1 VAAPRD
7 TVARMPDGAT
17 VVPLFTDFDPEWA
30 LGFLSARCVPSLE
43 SVTPGVYA
51 RGIRIGRRRVTMEC
65 RFPTSPS
72 GARRLLIR
80 SSPALPPPDL
90 RHLASRLFD
99 LDTDLGPFRRLARR
113 DGVLRRLAPLERG
126 LRVLQFL
133 DPFEA
138 LARAIL
144 GQQVSL
150 AGARTLADRLV
161 RLLAPPSGGPV
172 VFPTAAHVAD
182 VSPQTLRRLGLTRSR
197 AHTLHTAARAV
208 SDGVVRLEALRDLP
222 TEEAEATLRALPGIG
237 PWTASYVLMRGLGHP
252 DAFPRGDL
260 GIQKALEAACG
271 PRLRPARVVEI
282 AERWRP
288 WRAYATLHLWD
299 SISGA
304 ADA

>member
-1 VAAPRD
+1 
-7 TVARMPDGAT
+7 MPDGVT
-17 VVPLFTDFDPEWA
+17 VISLAPDFDPEWA
-30 LGFLSARCVPSLE
+30 LGFLSPRCVLSLE
-43 SVTPGVYA
+43 RVTPGIYA
-51 RGIRIGRRRVTMEC
+51 RGVRIGRRRVTMEC
-65 RFPTSPS
+65 RFRTSPR
-72 GARRLLIR
+72 GERRLLIR
-80 SSPALPPPDL
+80 SSPPLPPPDL
-90 RHLASRLFD
+90 RRLASRLFD

-113 DGVLRRLAPLERG
+113 DGVLRRLAPPKRG
-126 LRVLQFL
+126 LRVPQFL

-150 AGARTLADRLV
+150 AGARTLAGRLV
-161 RLLAPPSGGPV
+161 RLLAPPTSPV
-172 VFPTAAHVAD
+172 VFPTAADVAN
-182 VSPQTLRRLGLTRSR
+182 VNPQTLRRLGLTRSR
-197 AHTLHTAARAV
+197 AHTLHAAARAV
-208 SDGVVRLEALRDLP
+208 SDGVVRLETLRDLP
-222 TEEAEATLRALPGIG
+222 TEEAEDTLRALPGIG

-271 PRLRPARVVEI
+271 PRLRPARVLEI

-299 SISGA
+299 SLSRP